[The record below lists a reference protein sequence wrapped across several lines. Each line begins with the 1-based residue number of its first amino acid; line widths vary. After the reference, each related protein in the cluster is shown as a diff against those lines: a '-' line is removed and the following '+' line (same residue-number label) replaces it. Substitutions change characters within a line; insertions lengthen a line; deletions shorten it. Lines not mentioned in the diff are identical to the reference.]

1 MRDAIRTFA
10 VGLTVLAVA
19 GCATAQS
26 DGRQALRQ
34 GRYTDAAT
42 HFEEALAEDPD
53 RLEALIGLG
62 IAKYKTGEFDEAIE
76 PLGRAV
82 SREPRLSTAR
92 LYLGLSYLRK
102 GEFGPMEEHLNAVM
116 AQRPGSRL
124 TAQTDRALRL
134 LRGRDPLSDDIRA
147 FIAASLEDELEAEG
161 QVAEAQRAAR
171 EAELRRRDAY
181 YGYGA
186 PILLRSRCRC

>member
-1 MRDAIRTFA
+1 MRHAIRTFA
-10 VGLTVLAVA
+10 VGLVVLAVA

-42 HFEEALAEDPD
+42 HFEEALAKDPD
-53 RLEALIGLG
+53 RLESLIGLG
-62 IAKYKTGEFDEAIE
+62 IARYKTGEYDAAIE

-82 SREPRLSTAR
+82 SREPTMTTAR

-102 GEFGPMEEHLNAVM
+102 SEFGPMEEHLAAVM

-124 TAQTDRALRL
+124 AGQTDRAFRL
-134 LRGRDPLSDDIRA
+134 LRGSDPLGDEMRA
-147 FIAASLEDELEAEG
+147 FIATSLEDELEAER
-161 QVAEAQRAAR
+161 QVAEAQRVAR
-171 EAELRRRDAY
+171 EAERRWRDAY